1 MDIIAKVFRGKIPS
15 SRQGTYAFRGQA
27 NAEWELHSS
36 ATRRLRRT
44 GRIQTNGSKQ
54 TSNGQLW
61 NIYRE
66 YHKEDLIFP
75 ARTAGFDIEEG
86 REISDLQLLTKLQH
100 FGAATGLIDFT
111 WNPLIAL
118 WFACEEHLE
127 KDGKIFV
134 VNLNDARRYIGVSDR
149 KETIDKLFPP
159 YDDRSLYW
167 EPEVR
172 SEAAARILVQHSV
185 FVLARSHVLNEVE
198 DAIPV
203 EASDKN
209 EILEELADLGITR
222 LSLFRDIHGFSK
234 VNEQGAPVSKMR
246 L

>member
-27 NAEWELHSS
+27 DATWELCSS
-36 ATRRLRRT
+36 ARRRLKRLINEGHT
-44 GRIQTNGSKQ
+44 QTNGSEQ
-54 TSNGQLW
+54 TSNEKLYQS
-61 NIYRE
+61 
-66 YHKEDLIFP
+66 YHKDKLIDP